1 MDADK
6 LVRMANQIA
15 ANFDGGSD
23 EAHAVASV
31 TDHITRFWSPLM
43 KNQVIVRW
51 KERPADLTPR
61 AAAAIEAIAV
71 QQAEQSQ

>member
-23 EAHAVASV
+23 EAKAAAGVAY
-31 TDHITRFWSPLM
+31 HIGRFWSPLM
-43 KNQVIVRW
+43 RQQIVVRW
-51 KERPADLTPR
+51 KERPGDLTPR
-61 AAAAIEAIAV
+61 ASAAIEAIAA
-71 QQAEQSQ
+71 QQADS